1 MHLYFLSSED
11 WILSVAWVSWLFAY
25 SLRGRCQGAIV
36 VILTSGSSVD
46 KSTSKLMQVVGRIAS
61 FVCRTEVPVPCWLLV
76 RGHSHLLEATAYFG
90 SCLLITIFHTSRGE
104 PSQASVPS
112 DFLFCHI
119 PLPGL
124 QFHSSGVF
132 IVPLLVCPRSSQ
144 LTRDEN
150 RDITRF
156 HLCGVCNF

>member
-46 KSTSKLMQVVGRIAS
+46 KSTSKLTQVVGRITS
-61 FVCRTEVPVPCWLLV
+61 YVCRTEVPVPCWLLV

-112 DFLFCHI
+112 DFSL
-119 PLPGL
+119 LP
-124 QFHSSGVF
+124 HTSA
-132 IVPLLVCPRSSQ
+132 RSSVSQ
-144 LTRDEN
+144 LGC
-150 RDITRF
+150 F
-156 HLCGVCNF
+156 HCATLSMSKVQPTHKGRKQRHN